1 MRPLC
6 YFAEKTF
13 RRGIV
18 IRRNRWIVFCAV
30 LLVPLCAMAA
40 DGVQQV
46 ANLGDCKL
54 ESGQVIH
61 DCQLG
66 YRTYGKLDAA
76 ADNAVM
82 IPTWFGGTTA
92 SLASVVGPGNIFD
105 STKYFVIT
113 VDALANGISSSPSN
127 STVQPRMQ
135 FPIITIRD
143 MVSTEYRLATE
154 VLKLKHLH
162 AVAGISMGG
171 MQTFQWAA
179 SYPNFF
185 DLAIPIVGTPR
196 QTSYDLILWRAE
208 LQAIERDP
216 NWKNGNYQG
225 DPEMPVV
232 ADIHW
237 LNGSTPE
244 YQVEHTA
251 ASPYPQFAEKIEA
264 AAHFDP
270 NDRIRQLQAMIAQD
284 IAPGETLQQAA
295 KKLKAKFLIIPSA
308 QDHMVNPTPA
318 LEIAKYLNAQTFVL
332 HSDCGH
338 GAFACEHDKLV
349 PVVQTFLATG
359 K

>member
-1 MRPLC
+1 M
-6 YFAEKTF
+6 
-13 RRGIV
+13 V
-18 IRRNRWIVFCAV
+18 IRRNFWIVLCAV
-30 LLVPLCAMAA
+30 ILFSLSAMAA

-61 DCQLG
+61 DCRLG

-82 IPTWFGGTTA
+82 IPTWFGGTSA
-92 SLASVVGPGNIFD
+92 NLASVVGPGNIFD

-135 FPIITIRD
+135 FPEITIRD
-143 MVSTEYRLATE
+143 MVSAEYRLATE
-154 VLKLKHLH
+154 VLKLNHLH

-225 DPEMPVV
+225 EPEMPVV

-237 LNGSTPE
+237 LHINTPE
-244 YQVEHTA
+244 YQVEHTP

-264 AAHFDP
+264 AHFDP
-270 NDRIRQLQAMIAQD
+270 NDRMRQLQAMIAQD

-295 KKLKAKFLIIPSA
+295 KNLKAKFLIIVSA

-318 LEIAKYLNAQTFVL
+318 LEIAKYLDAQTFVL

-338 GAFACEHDKLV
+338 SAVGCEHDKLV